1 MTPTG
6 EAGADLSW
14 ATTFL
19 FVPGAR
25 PDRFARA
32 AASGADVVVLDLEDG
47 VAPSERAFA
56 RREVAAWLAAGHDA
70 VVRIGATGT
79 DDQVADLAAL
89 RGSSPAVMLAKA
101 ESPADVE
108 AVTATLRP
116 GAEVV
121 ALVESARG
129 LLGAAAIAAAPGVR
143 RMALGNVDLASAL
156 GVEPDDRTTLLAAR
170 SMLVLASSAAG
181 LTGPVDGVTTI
192 IDDVE
197 LIRSDAGHA
206 ASLGFRG
213 KLCIHPRQVAAA
225 EEGFAPTAAQV
236 AWAERVLATGSRSS
250 GARAVDGA
258 MVDRP
263 VEVRARDVL
272 RRAQRRPVS

>member
-6 EAGADLSW
+6 EAGGDLSW

-47 VAPSERAFA
+47 VAPSERTFA
-56 RREVAAWLAAGHDA
+56 RQEVAAWLAAGNDA
-70 VVRIGATGT
+70 VVRISATGT
-79 DDQVADLAAL
+79 EDQVADLAAL
-89 RGSSPAVMLAKA
+89 GGTSPAVMLAKA
-101 ESPADVE
+101 ESAADVE
-108 AVTATLRP
+108 AVTATLGP
-116 GAEVV
+116 GTEVV

-129 LLGAAAIAAAPGVR
+129 LLGAGAIAAAPGVR

-156 GVEPDDRTTLLAAR
+156 GVDPNDRTTLLAAR

-181 LTGPVDGVTTI
+181 LTGPVDGVTTM

-197 LIRSDAGHA
+197 LIRSDADHA

-225 EEGFAPTAAQV
+225 AQGFAPTAAQV
-236 AWAERVLATGSRSS
+236 AWAERVVETGAQG

-263 VEVRARDVL
+263 VEVRARDIL
-272 RRAQRRPVS
+272 CRAQRRPVN

>member
-1 MTPTG
+1 MTASG
-6 EAGADLSW
+6 VAGADLSS

-19 FVPGAR
+19 FVPGDR

-32 AASGADVVVLDLEDG
+32 AASGADIVVLDLEDG
-47 VAPSERAFA
+47 VAPSGRALA
-56 RREVAAWLAAGHDA
+56 RQAVVAWLAAGNDA
-70 VVRIGATGT
+70 VVRISATGT
-79 DDQVADLAAL
+79 EDQVADLAAL
-89 RGSSPAVMLAKA
+89 AGTSPAVMLAKA
-101 ESPADVE
+101 ESASDVE
-108 AVTATLRP
+108 ALTLALGP
-116 GAEVV
+116 GADVV

-129 LLGAAAIAAAPGVR
+129 LFDAEAIAASPGVR

-156 GVEPDDRTTLLAAR
+156 GIEPDDRTALLAAR

-192 IDDVE
+192 IDDME

-213 KLCIHPRQVAAA
+213 KLCIHPRQIEAAA
-225 EEGFAPTAAQV
+225 EGFAPTAAQV
-236 AWAERVLATGSRSS
+236 AWAERVLATDSRS

-263 VEVRARDVL
+263 VEVRAQDVL
-272 RRAQRRPVS
+272 LRASRRPVS

>member
-1 MTPTG
+1 VTVTG
-6 EAGADLSW
+6 DAGADLSS

-47 VAPSERAFA
+47 VAPSERALA
-56 RREVAAWLAAGHDA
+56 RREVVAWLAAGNDA
-70 VVRIGATGT
+70 VVRISATGT
-79 DDQVADLAAL
+79 EDQVADLAAL
-89 RGSSPAVMLAKA
+89 TEISPAVMLAKA
-101 ESPADVE
+101 ESASDVE
-108 AVTATLRP
+108 AVTATLGP

-129 LLGAAAIAAAPGVR
+129 LFDASAIAAAPGVR
-143 RMALGNVDLASAL
+143 RMALGNVDLASEL
-156 GVEPDDRTTLLAAR
+156 GVEPDDRTALLAAR

-192 IDDVE
+192 IDHVD

-206 ASLGFRG
+206 ASMGFRG

-225 EEGFAPTAAQV
+225 VEGFAPTAAQV
-236 AWAERVLATGSRSS
+236 AWAERVLATGSRS

-272 RRAQRRPVS
+272 RRAWRRPVS